1 VECRSLS
8 RERQRAQEQERR
20 RRQAEETV
28 RQRVA
33 TVCHY
38 VQTQDVP
45 VIHVTRYL
53 AVSDRTVRRWRRQ
66 SCRPRTKGPKLRGRP
81 PQPAQRSERDAVYQ
95 FLRERGAVTPLV
107 AVQAA
112 FPHLRRADLSE
123 ILRRYRRAIRR
134 QRERQQSRLLWQR
147 AGAIWAADFKERRE
161 PIEGRYAWI
170 LAVKDLASRCQ
181 LAWLPVEDATAETV
195 QAVYAQLFAEHGP
208 PLVLKSDNG
217 GPFRDEG
224 TKQLLA
230 SHLVVPLYN
239 PRRRPAYNGGVE
251 RANGQLAGYQ
261 EALAAF
267 RGRPGAPTCEDAASA
282 RNLANEL
289 ARPEGWQGPTAGQL
303 WQRRLELSDHE
314 RDAFLMELGER
325 RVQARRDLHL
335 PPEEPLA
342 HYPQAAVDR
351 RAVRDTLVSHNLL
364 AIQPRRRKRPGAPP
378 ALGSVAHPA
387 PRNAAHSALDNH
399 GAGRI
404 ADASTRALPTTS
416 ASLAAELNV
425 EPPQIQS
432 QEEAHSSTNKLAAS
446 GQH

>member
-1 VECRSLS
+1 L
-8 RERQRAQEQERR
+8 AQEQERR
-20 RRQAEETV
+20 RRQAEEMV

-38 VQTQDVP
+38 VETQDVP
-45 VIHVTRYL
+45 VIQVTRYL
-53 AVSDRTVRRWRRQ
+53 AVSDRTLRRWRSRH
-66 SCRPRTKGPKLRGRP
+66 SRTTSPDPRGRP
-81 PQPAQRSERDAVYQ
+81 PQPAQRSDRNAVFQ
-95 FLRERGAVTPLV
+95 FLRERGAGTPLV
-107 AVQAA
+107 ALQAA
-112 FPHLRRADLSE
+112 FPHLRRTDLSE
-123 ILRRYRRAIRR
+123 ILRRYRRVARR
-134 QRERQQSRLLWQR
+134 RHERHQSRLLWQR
-147 AGAIWAADFKERRE
+147 AGAVWAADFKERRE

-181 LAWLPVEDATAETV
+181 LAWLPVEEQTAETV

-230 SHLVVPLYN
+230 ANLVVPLYN

-267 RGRPGAPTCEDAASA
+267 RGRAGAPTCEDAASA
-282 RNLANEL
+282 RHLANEL

-303 WQRRLELSDHE
+303 WQRRMPLSDSE
-314 RDAFLMELGER
+314 RDTFLRDLGER
-325 RVQARRDLHL
+325 RIQARRDLNL
-335 PPEEPLA
+335 PAEGDLK

-351 RAVRDTLVSHNLL
+351 RAVRDTLVSQGLL
-364 AIQPRRRKRPGAPP
+364 KIEPRRRKPAASGSSPSQTASLVTKNLAP
-378 ALGSVAHPA
+378 V
-387 PRNAAHSALDNH
+387 ALDAS

-404 ADASTRALPTTS
+404 ANASTSAPTTTS
-416 ASLAAELNV
+416 TALAPELNV
-425 EPPQIQS
+425 EPPGIQPH
-432 QEEAHSSTNKLAAS
+432 EEAHSSTNKSSAS